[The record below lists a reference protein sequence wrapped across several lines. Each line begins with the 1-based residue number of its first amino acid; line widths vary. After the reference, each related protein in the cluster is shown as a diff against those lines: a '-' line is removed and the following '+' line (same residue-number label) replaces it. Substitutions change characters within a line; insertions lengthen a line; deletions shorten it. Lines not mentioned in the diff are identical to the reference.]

1 MKRFIECLVPDSF
14 CNFKCSYCYVQQQAR
29 KSKKRIYTQYSPSY
43 IAKALSPDRLGGVSY
58 ISITGLGETLIQEK
72 VVQIV
77 HEILKTGNY
86 VNITTNGT
94 LDKRFEQLLDFDKN
108 LLRHLNIS
116 FSCHYVELK
125 KHNMVNRFFSNI
137 DKVRSAGCSFV
148 LQINLVDEYLPYW
161 DEIKSVSLERVG
173 ALPQVALTRKENY
186 PGYRIMTDGTVEN
199 YVKKGREMESPLF
212 EFTLRNFNKQQNG
225 YCYAGS
231 WAATLDLYTGK
242 MTACYG
248 QGIHQNIYHDL
259 NAPIVF
265 KPLGCCC
272 ADYCVNSSHFL
283 SLGVIPQIST
293 PSYAEL
299 RNRVIAAWYNE
310 ELESFFSK
318 KLNGE
323 NERVKYERLFSLCIP
338 YMRRVKTFL
347 RRWYLRMNRLRK

>member
-148 LQINLVDEYLPYW
+148 LQINLVDEYLP
-161 DEIKSVSLERVG
+161 
-173 ALPQVALTRKENY
+173 
-186 PGYRIMTDGTVEN
+186 
-199 YVKKGREMESPLF
+199 
-212 EFTLRNFNKQQNG
+212 
-225 YCYAGS
+225 
-231 WAATLDLYTGK
+231 
-242 MTACYG
+242 
-248 QGIHQNIYHDL
+248 
-259 NAPIVF
+259 
-265 KPLGCCC
+265 
-272 ADYCVNSSHFL
+272 
-283 SLGVIPQIST
+283 
-293 PSYAEL
+293 
-299 RNRVIAAWYNE
+299 
-310 ELESFFSK
+310 
-318 KLNGE
+318 
-323 NERVKYERLFSLCIP
+323 
-338 YMRRVKTFL
+338 
-347 RRWYLRMNRLRK
+347 

>member
-1 MKRFIECLVPDSF
+1 
-14 CNFKCSYCYVQQQAR
+14 
-29 KSKKRIYTQYSPSY
+29 
-43 IAKALSPDRLGGVSY
+43 
-58 ISITGLGETLIQEK
+58 
-72 VVQIV
+72 
-77 HEILKTGNY
+77 
-86 VNITTNGT
+86 
-94 LDKRFEQLLDFDKN
+94 
-108 LLRHLNIS
+108 
-116 FSCHYVELK
+116 
-125 KHNMVNRFFSNI
+125 MVNRFFSNI

-310 ELESFFSK
+310 ELESFLSK

>member
-199 YVKKGREMESPLF
+199 YVKKGREMES
-212 EFTLRNFNKQQNG
+212 
-225 YCYAGS
+225 
-231 WAATLDLYTGK
+231 
-242 MTACYG
+242 
-248 QGIHQNIYHDL
+248 IYHDL

-310 ELESFFSK
+310 ELESFLSK